1 MAFSAPLR
9 TRIESEPRRP
19 ATTVECALSEQV
31 RAPGS
36 SRIESATCADQVRPG
51 LSSSIGKVSTAGL
64 AIFDADEHTGIV
76 TRSI

>member
-36 SRIESATCADQVRPG
+36 SRIESAPVQTGCD
-51 LSSSIGKVSTAGL
+51 L
-64 AIFDADEHTGIV
+64 AYRRASAKSVPLDSPFDTHTDEHTGV
-76 TRSI
+76 